1 MSSVLSAQ
9 HWNTSHPNVSTRKM
23 IKKSSLED
31 KEAYLREDALLEKKK
46 FTRLLTI
53 QKKKRRSKSVKT
65 GFDRKFQ
72 NF

>member
-31 KEAYLREDALLEKKK
+31 ALLEKKK

-53 QKKKRRSKSVKT
+53 QKKKWRSKSVKT